1 MQGYICT
8 VPLNSTILQ
17 VAADRSRSFTSQE
30 NQKAAQ
36 IPLPLNKQSCD
47 QRVLTFY
54 FQISDRWKKTS
65 VLLFS
70 RFGRNV
76 FSFPVNNPKY
86 AVKAVAVQIPGHC
99 TARRPL
105 ERNDRL
111 HRQKSRYQLPSKC
124 QYCLFWLFF
133 WTIFSHERTAF
144 SVFSQARPH
153 GTSNFLLWT
162 KVWLWNWAASR
173 SITEQTYVNLPLASF
188 NEGQSNACTSKT
200 KL

>member
-1 MQGYICT
+1 MPPTLVMQGYICT

-47 QRVLTFY
+47 QRVLMFY
-54 FQISDRWKKTS
+54 FLISDRWKKTS

-99 TARRPL
+99 TARHPL

-133 WTIFSHERTAF
+133 EQYFLMKEPLFLYFLKHGLTAPQISF
-144 SVFSQARPH
+144 CGQKSGFGTELRPGPSQNR
-153 GTSNFLLWT
+153 
-162 KVWLWNWAASR
+162 R
-173 SITEQTYVNLPLASF
+173 M
-188 NEGQSNACTSKT
+188 
-200 KL
+200 

>member
-124 QYCLFWLFF
+124 QYCLFWLFLNN
-133 WTIFSHERTAF
+133 IFSWKNRFFCIF
-144 SVFSQARPH
+144 SS
-153 GTSNFLLWT
+153 T
-162 KVWLWNWAASR
+162 ASR
-173 SITEQTYVNLPLASF
+173 HLKFPFVDKSLALELSCVQVHHRTDVCEF
-188 NEGQSNACTSKT
+188 AACV
-200 KL
+200 L